1 MNGPTTIL
9 IEENLIIKQVEKICS
24 SNDFKTK
31 ELLCRFLS
39 YIVSEYLA
47 GREQNLKGYS
57 IGIDVFNRGE
67 NFDPGQDALVR
78 IHAGRLRRLL
88 DMYYLKEGKN
98 DEIRIEIPK
107 GGYTP
112 KITPKIKEETS
123 KHKTIHNETRNSL
136 ASESKVA
143 VLQFKNLSGDNECNY
158 LAYGISEELSIEL
171 TKFED
176 LSVFN
181 YTHLDNTN
189 WTESAFKKHLKN
201 QGVRFLIS
209 GSVNKIG
216 KQAKILVHLTDINED
231 RQIWG
236 ESFLKELTLDNLFVI
251 QEKITREI
259 AVKIGSEY
267 GVILQK
273 LVFDSRLTE
282 FQSFDIYSAILKFYY
297 FEAHQTEESALQAFT
312 SLNQALERE
321 PESGIVMALLAA
333 MHGNRYTL
341 DYPDAEKSYELLGT
355 LAEKASKL
363 TPNSLIIKT
372 VLAFKCFVYNEKE
385 RFFYLAEKC
394 LAISA
399 NSSLRTGSLALY
411 LSMYGDWETGKKMLD
426 ILMHQNIGYPL
437 YFHGSTMLYYYRKR
451 EYEPALEEA
460 KKYILP
466 SVFWAPMLRVAVLGQ
481 LNLKAEAQSN
491 INHLLKLK
499 PDFEKKARYL
509 ISRYVKEEELLE
521 HVIEGLQKAGMEL

>member
-1 MNGPTTIL
+1 MNNLTTNL

-39 YIVSEYLA
+39 YIISEYLA
-47 GREQNLKGYS
+47 GREQNLKGYN

-112 KITPKIKEETS
+112 KITPKINEETS
-123 KHKTIHNETRNSL
+123 KHKTIHNETRYSP
-136 ASESKVA
+136 ASEAKVA
-143 VLQFKNLSGDNECNY
+143 VLQFKNLAGDNECNY

-181 YTHLDNTN
+181 YTHLDNSN

-216 KQAKILVHLTDINED
+216 KHAKILVHLTDINED

-259 AVKIGSEY
+259 AIKIGSEY

-273 LVFDSRLTE
+273 LAFDSRLTE
-282 FQSFDIYSAILKFYY
+282 FQSFDTYGAVLKFYY
-297 FEAHQTEESALQAFT
+297 FQVHQTEESAKQAFT
-312 SLNQALERE
+312 ALNQALNNE

-341 DYPDAEKSYELLGT
+341 DFPEAEKSYELLGT

-411 LSMYGDWETGKKMLD
+411 LSMYGEWETGKKMLD
-426 ILMHQNIGYPL
+426 KLMHQNIGYPL
-437 YFHGSTMLYYYRKR
+437 YFHGSTTLYYYRKN
-451 EYEPALEEA
+451 EYEMALKEA
-460 KKYILP
+460 NKYIVPTL
-466 SVFWAPMLRVAVLGQ
+466 FWAPLLRAAVMGQ
-481 LNLKAEAQSN
+481 LNLKTEAQKN
-491 INHLLKLK
+491 IDQLLKHK
-499 PDFEKKARYL
+499 PDFEQQAVYL
-509 ISRYVKEEELLE
+509 ISRYVKEDALVNHIL
-521 HVIEGLQKAGMEL
+521 EGLRKAGMKV